1 MMKAIIVKPFLN
13 GHNRALSGQVIEVS
27 ESRFSELAAN
37 GLVKAWE
44 GAGIWPPPAPTP
56 EPEPEFPGP
65 GPLDEVETITEPE
78 PEEPSGR
85 RRNRR

>member
-1 MMKAIIVKPFLN
+1 MKAIVVKPFLD
-13 GHNRALSGQVIEVS
+13 GQSRALSGQVIEVS

-44 GAGIWPPPAPTP
+44 GADAGPPPAPQP
-56 EPEPEFPGP
+56 EPEPELSDSEIPA
-65 GPLDEVETITEPE
+65 ENETVTEPE